1 MKLFHSPA
9 SPFVRKV
16 NILLHELG
24 KTDEVAL
31 DEIATTAF
39 DSNPA
44 LIASNPLGK
53 IPALE
58 RPDGTTLYD
67 SRVICAYLN
76 DLFDGKLYPQGA
88 RKWET
93 LALEAT
99 GDGIMDCA
107 VSMTYEVRLRPE
119 NQRSLDWIEAQWDKA
134 SRAIG
139 VLNTRWMSHLQA
151 PVDMGQISVAAAL
164 SYVDFR
170 HGDRNWRKGNDALAK
185 WHATFDSRPSMQAT
199 QPPTG

>member
-16 NILLHELG
+16 NVLLGELN
-24 KTDEVAL
+24 KTDAVEL
-31 DEIATTAF
+31 MEIATTAF
-39 DSNPA
+39 ASDPN
-44 LIASNPLGK
+44 LVASNPLGK
-53 IPALE
+53 IPALT
-58 RPDGTTLYD
+58 RPDGVTLYD

-76 DLFDGKLYPQGA
+76 DLFDGGLYPTGA
-88 RKWET
+88 RRWET

-107 VSMTYEVRLRPE
+107 VSMTYERRLRSEAQQSP
-119 NQRSLDWIEAQWDKA
+119 DWIEAQWAKA

-139 VLNTRWMSHLQA
+139 VLNTRWMSHLA
-151 PVDMGQISVAAAL
+151 GPLDMGQVSVACAL

-170 HGDRNWRKGNDALAK
+170 HGDRDWRAGHDALAK
-185 WHATFDSRPSMQAT
+185 WHETFESRASMQAT
-199 QPPTG
+199 LPPTA